1 MDIPKAALAPYE
13 VKPPNGKIP
22 NANAKKVNVPNTPT
36 KGFFG
41 RMGNNRKTANA
52 EKAQAY
58 RTRQANLKA
67 HINSKTHLKKF
78 SQNQNIQSL
87 VEASNL
93 QNIDKIINSA
103 YKSVG
108 SRSTFLNKS
117 KVNSKERINAINDLL
132 RKIGNG
138 NAPILNPKTQGL
150 FSRIGSSISSGTSA
164 AIKTISKVS
173 NIGKKDLGLTP
184 RQQKL
189 LNGYKK
195 IFGNKNFSNLEYK
208 TKNNNGPI
216 NKFLNNL
223 GIEKTTKFN
232 RNQEITKYNRFLRE
246 LERQHLL
253 GRTINNPNK
262 NNKRSINNL
271 RKEKAVA
278 PVNERPVNGPVMG
291 TPVKGTFNNHLK
303 GINNT
308 IKNRNQ
314 AGRIVSM
321 LINKLK
327 TGQL

>member
-1 MDIPKAALAPYE
+1 MD
-13 VKPPNGKIP
+13 IP
-22 NANAKKVNVPNTPT
+22 NANAKKVNVPNTPN
-36 KGFFG
+36 KGLFG
-41 RMGNNRKTANA
+41 RIGNRFTKFQNNRKTANA

-67 HINSKTHLKKF
+67 HINSKNHLKKF
-78 SQNQNIQSL
+78 AKNQNIESL

-138 NAPILNPKTQGL
+138 NAPILNPKTQRL
-150 FSRIGSSISSGTSA
+150 FSRIGSSFSSGASA
-164 AIKTISKVS
+164 AIKTLGKVS
-173 NIGKKDLGLTP
+173 TIGTTKVGLTP

-195 IFGNKNFSNLEYK
+195 IFGNKNFSNLEYNTK
-208 TKNNNGPI
+208 TNNAPI

-223 GIEKTTKFN
+223 GIEKTEKFN
-232 RNQEITKYNRFLRE
+232 RTGQMITKYNRFLRE

-278 PVNERPVNGPVMG
+278 PANGKPVNGPVMG
-291 TPVKGTFNNHLK
+291 RPVNNKTNWNTVKKELANVRNIDH
-303 GINNT
+303 GIEA
-308 IKNRNQ
+308 IKAIVQ
-314 AGRIVSM
+314 A
-321 LINKLK
+321 KQQYK
-327 TGQL
+327 W